1 MKHLFLILS
10 TLVIVWSCSTDDD
23 PQTQEEPSASFNRQ
37 AMLVNWADKIIV
49 PAYRDFQQS
58 TNELQRRT
66 VEFTATPNE
75 VNLATLRN
83 QWITSYRAFQKVSMF
98 EIGRAEQLRF
108 RDRMNTYPVNVAEVE
123 NFITTGDYN
132 FELPST
138 NDAQGFP
145 AMDYLLN
152 GLAPTDAEIANIY
165 FGSNGLAHKA
175 YLEAVVESIHVLATD
190 VYNNWETSFRDD
202 FVANNGFSASASV
215 DKLTNDFIFYFE
227 KSLRAGKIGIPAGVF
242 SNEPLPQNVEGLY
255 YGYLSKIL
263 ALDALDAAEGFFRG
277 RTNNTGNVY
286 GESFETYLDFLNTIK
301 NGADLSDLIIAQ
313 FEEARVAIEL
323 LNTDFTE
330 QIATDNTAMLNA
342 YDELQRN
349 VILLKV
355 DMLQALSIDV
365 DYVDTDG
372 D

>member
-123 NFITTGDYN
+123 NISYR
-132 FELPST
+132 LPMMHRAFPQWIIFST
-138 NDAQGFP
+138 DSRLQTLKSQIYISEVMA
-145 AMDYLLN
+145 LL
-152 GLAPTDAEIANIY
+152 IKHI
-165 FGSNGLAHKA
+165 
-175 YLEAVVESIHVLATD
+175 
-190 VYNNWETSFRDD
+190 
-202 FVANNGFSASASV
+202 
-215 DKLTNDFIFYFE
+215 
-227 KSLRAGKIGIPAGVF
+227 
-242 SNEPLPQNVEGLY
+242 
-255 YGYLSKIL
+255 SK
-263 ALDALDAAEGFFRG
+263 
-277 RTNNTGNVY
+277 
-286 GESFETYLDFLNTIK
+286 
-301 NGADLSDLIIAQ
+301 Q
-313 FEEARVAIEL
+313 
-323 LNTDFTE
+323 
-330 QIATDNTAMLNA
+330 
-342 YDELQRN
+342 
-349 VILLKV
+349 
-355 DMLQALSIDV
+355 
-365 DYVDTDG
+365 
-372 D
+372 